1 MKSGLTSFGKLI
13 RFKGLPRTHVMA
25 IGEEEISSL
34 VKMYDELE
42 KEENSQK
49 EVEPK
54 GLVQE

>member
-34 VKMYDELE
+34 VKMYDELD